1 VRAQLA
7 VNLSARQFQE
17 SSLVADVRG
26 SLQESGLAPRLL
38 ELEIT
43 ETCRMKPGEEAVN
56 ILDDIKSIGV
66 GLTMDDFGTGYSSL
80 TYLKRF
86 PIDKLKIDRAFVR
99 DPPKDANDAAIARAI
114 ISLAESLQLRVMAE
128 GVETEEQL
136 SFLQQEGCHEM
147 QGFLR
152 GCPMPTS
159 EMEKLLK
166 P

>member
-1 VRAQLA
+1 
-7 VNLSARQFQE
+7 
-17 SSLVADVRG
+17 
-26 SLQESGLAPRLL
+26 L

-43 ETCRMKPGEEAVN
+43 ETCLMKPGEEAVN

-114 ISLAESLQLRVMAE
+114 ISLAESL
-128 GVETEEQL
+128 
-136 SFLQQEGCHEM
+136 
-147 QGFLR
+147 
-152 GCPMPTS
+152 
-159 EMEKLLK
+159 
-166 P
+166 